1 MLTLLALFL
10 TSIQSS
16 TTQQPDTS
24 LRSRVAAWRAPRETA
39 IVGELT
45 QLLAI
50 PNVASD
56 SINIRRNAAL
66 IVAMLERRG
75 AAARILESPG
85 SPPAVYGELQSP
97 GATRTVV
104 FYAHYDGQPVDLARW
119 NTPPWQVTL
128 REGALTAGAREI
140 PFPAAGGRFDPESR
154 IYARSASDDKAPIVA
169 MLTALDAL
177 KALGQQP
184 SVNLKFFFEGEEEA
198 GSGHLREML
207 TRHAELLK
215 ADLWLFGDGPVHQS
229 RQPKVSFGVRGVMG
243 IQLTVYGPS
252 RPLHSGH
259 YGNWAPNPNVMLAHL
274 IASMRDEEGRILIDR
289 FYDDVLEFSPAQ
301 RAALSAMPK
310 FDAQLAGDLRLGRT
324 EGNGAPLAELAS
336 QPALNVSGISGG
348 RTGSA
353 AANVIVP
360 EATAYID
367 FRLVADQQPSRVR
380 ALLEA
385 HLARRGYHVVA
396 EDPDSATRRAFPRIV
411 KVTGDGGYPSTST
424 SLELPVSRA
433 VVRAAEAALGQSVV
447 VEPPLGGSLPLYH
460 FKEVLGVPLI
470 MVPIVNHD
478 NNQHAENENL
488 RIRNLW
494 DGIALYA
501 GLLVRLGPEW
511 RMAEQ
516 PIP

>member
-1 MLTLLALFL
+1 
-10 TSIQSS
+10 
-16 TTQQPDTS
+16 
-24 LRSRVAAWRAPRETA
+24 
-39 IVGELT
+39 
-45 QLLAI
+45 
-50 PNVASD
+50 
-56 SINIRRNAAL
+56 
-66 IVAMLERRG
+66 
-75 AAARILESPG
+75 
-85 SPPAVYGELQSP
+85 
-97 GATRTVV
+97 
-104 FYAHYDGQPVDLARW
+104 
-119 NTPPWQVTL
+119 
-128 REGALTAGAREI
+128 
-140 PFPAAGGRFDPESR
+140 
-154 IYARSASDDKAPIVA
+154 
-169 MLTALDAL
+169 
-177 KALGQQP
+177 
-184 SVNLKFFFEGEEEA
+184 
-198 GSGHLREML
+198 
-207 TRHAELLK
+207 
-215 ADLWLFGDGPVHQS
+215 
-229 RQPKVSFGVRGVMG
+229 
-243 IQLTVYGPS
+243 
-252 RPLHSGH
+252 
-259 YGNWAPNPNVMLAHL
+259 MLAHL